1 MKQEVRLKLDV
12 SLTIDAK
19 HSRDDVRNILRR
31 GIRCMFINNDKVYNS
46 ASFAEEADIYS
57 NGDVKWESLL
67 GERVNDPHEPRDYN
81 DAESVVTMRD
91 LA

>member
-19 HSRDDVRNILRR
+19 HSRDEVRNILRR

-46 ASFAEEADIYS
+46 ASFAEEADIYGS
-57 NGDVKWESLL
+57 SADIGDQLLHGEVKWE
-67 GERVNDPHEPRDYN
+67 GFK
-81 DAESVVTMRD
+81 VVV
-91 LA
+91 

>member
-19 HSRDDVRNILRR
+19 HSRDEVRNILRR

-46 ASFAEEADIYS
+46 ASFAEEADIYGS
-57 NGDVKWESLL
+57 SADGGVKWE
-67 GERVNDPHEPRDYN
+67 GFKVK
-81 DAESVVTMRD
+81 V
-91 LA
+91 

>member
-19 HSRDDVRNILRR
+19 HGRDEVRNILRR

-46 ASFAEEADIYS
+46 ATSYYTARS
-57 NGDVKWESLL
+57 SGRGS
-67 GERVNDPHEPRDYN
+67 R
-81 DAESVVTMRD
+81 
-91 LA
+91 